1 MPPTTSKCCENR
13 CAGIRAD
20 TGVEVKHPFVRKP
33 LTDNA
38 SRMLEDGSY
47 YAIVVDADT
56 GGDAEI
62 VVDLTI
68 IGGAHKGDV
77 VTDRAVGT
85 DRDPVALL
93 GLPAPL
99 VATNSQ
105 PTFTFD
111 E

>member
-1 MPPTTSKCCENR
+1 M
-13 CAGIRAD
+13 
-20 TGVEVKHPFVRKP
+20 
-33 LTDNA
+33 TDNA

-56 GGDAEI
+56 GGDAGI
-62 VVDLTI
+62 VVELTI

-77 VTDRAVGT
+77 VTVRAVGT

-93 GLPAPL
+93 GLPATL
-99 VATNSQ
+99 VVTNRQ
-105 PTFTFD
+105 PTVTFD